1 MHVDDPHHPRLG
13 SRSEGA
19 PAGACGSSGTLDGGR
34 GEDHSAT
41 CGRDGEQPAV
51 TPGRQ
56 DPRAIRAARRAR
68 ARATAA
74 RTDARASQVQVIILD
89 TNVLSELMREK
100 PASAVLRWARARP
113 ESSLYATSISEAEI
127 LRGIEVLPK
136 GKRRD
141 ALAAAARTTFGNE

>member
-1 MHVDDPHHPRLG
+1 M
-13 SRSEGA
+13 
-19 PAGACGSSGTLDGGR
+19 
-34 GEDHSAT
+34 
-41 CGRDGEQPAV
+41 
-51 TPGRQ
+51 
-56 DPRAIRAARRAR
+56 
-68 ARATAA
+68 
-74 RTDARASQVQVIILD
+74 IILD

-141 ALAAAARTTFGNE
+141 ALSAAARTTFGNEFGGRILPFASDAAKWFAHIAAERPRHGRTISIFDAQIAAIARTYGAPVATRDFEGFTDCGIDLIDPWS